1 MKDAVTARTSEMF
14 PREFPKAGWEKRETV
29 GLMGMNGREE
39 VQSVEVAN
47 HSGGMLARRVKR
59 EGGRGVLLC
68 FFNGG

>member
-1 MKDAVTARTSEMF
+1 
-14 PREFPKAGWEKRETV
+14 
-29 GLMGMNGREE
+29 MGMNGREE

>member
-1 MKDAVTARTSEMF
+1 MF
-14 PREFPKAGWEKRETV
+14 PREFPKAGLEERETV
-29 GLMGMNGREE
+29 GHMGMNGREE

-47 HSGGMLARRVKR
+47 HSGGMLAWRVKR